1 MGALR
6 IVNEDI
12 DKLLEEWHRRD
23 KFDTEFVIE
32 DNDSNEDDSINLE
45 KSKNINRYLE
55 GGVRT
60 ETRSV

>member
-32 DNDSNEDDSINLE
+32 DNDSNEDDSINLD

-55 GGVRT
+55 GGVGT
-60 ETRSV
+60 ESISV